1 MFITPQEFQGSA
13 MLSAST
19 GLQVVEAGLWR
30 FSQAGYNDSATF
42 GLTLTH
48 PSPLESGLLNLQ
60 AVNWPIAVIG
70 NDLTAYTD
78 PDSGVTYSADQCRI
92 TVTGAWWVQRQV
104 NSNSYNSFGVDHS
117 GVTDTDLGTRSMGPW
132 LLNFRSRSATYVRQ
146 GSAVSGGA
154 QDTFSNHVFFC
165 RITETASSDNS
176 NRQFQSNT
184 VARPVWAYT
193 FSKSWQIV
201 I

>member
-1 MFITPQEFQGSA
+1 MFITPPEFQG
-13 MLSAST
+13 ASELT
-19 GLQVVEAGLWR
+19 ASNGLQIVDAGLWR
-30 FSQAGYNDSATF
+30 FSQSGYNDSATF
-42 GLTLTH
+42 GVALTH
-48 PSPLESGLLNLQ
+48 PSPLSSELLHLQ

>member
-1 MFITPQEFQGSA
+1 MFITPPEFQGSA

-48 PSPLESGLLNLQ
+48 PSPLESGLLHLQ

-78 PDSGVTYSADQCRI
+78 PDSGITYSAAQCKI
-92 TVTGAWWVQRQV
+92 TVTGYWSVERQV
-104 NSNSYNSFGVDHS
+104 NSNSYNSFGVEHTGS
-117 GVTDTDLGTRSMGPW
+117 TVTDQGSRTMTPW
-132 LLNFRSRSATYVRQ
+132 LLNFSADPVTYIKQ
-146 GSAVSGGA
+146 GSAVAGGA
-154 QDTFSNHVFFC
+154 QDTFSAHVFSC
-165 RITETASSDNS
+165 RLTESANSDNS
-176 NRQFQSNT
+176 NKQFQSNT
-184 VARPVWAYT
+184 TARPVWVYD
-193 FSKSWQIV
+193 FSKSWQI
-201 I
+201 